1 MLIIKKQN
9 FIVIIVMKINKKLV
23 LSSTL
28 SMTGVFIIVNYFE
41 KLLIRQIIPFM
52 LIDISTSE
60 INECLDIMII
70 YKS

>member
-28 SMTGVFIIVNYFE
+28 SMTDVFIIVNYFE
-41 KLLIRQIIPFM
+41 KL
-52 LIDISTSE
+52 
-60 INECLDIMII
+60 
-70 YKS
+70 

>member
-9 FIVIIVMKINKKLV
+9 FIVIIVMKIYKKLV

-41 KLLIRQIIPFM
+41 KL
-52 LIDISTSE
+52 
-60 INECLDIMII
+60 
-70 YKS
+70 

>member
-28 SMTGVFIIVNYFE
+28 SMTGVLIIVNYFE
-41 KLLIRQIIPFM
+41 KLLIRQIIPFI

-70 YKS
+70 YMS

>member
-1 MLIIKKQN
+1 MLNIKKQN

-41 KLLIRQIIPFM
+41 KLKIRQIIPFM

>member
-28 SMTGVFIIVNYFE
+28 NMTGVFIIVNYFE
-41 KLLIRQIIPFM
+41 KL
-52 LIDISTSE
+52 
-60 INECLDIMII
+60 
-70 YKS
+70 

>member
-28 SMTGVFIIVNYFE
+28 SMTGVLIIVNYFE
-41 KLLIRQIIPFM
+41 KLLIRQIIPFI

>member
-1 MLIIKKQN
+1 MLNIKKQN
-9 FIVIIVMKINKKLV
+9 FIVIIVMKINQKLV

-41 KLLIRQIIPFM
+41 KLKIRQIIPFM

>member
-9 FIVIIVMKINKKLV
+9 FIVIIVMKIIKKLV

-41 KLLIRQIIPFM
+41 KL
-52 LIDISTSE
+52 
-60 INECLDIMII
+60 
-70 YKS
+70 

>member
-23 LSSTL
+23 LSCTL

-41 KLLIRQIIPFM
+41 KL
-52 LIDISTSE
+52 
-60 INECLDIMII
+60 
-70 YKS
+70 

>member
-9 FIVIIVMKINKKLV
+9 FIVIIVMKNIKKLV

-41 KLLIRQIIPFM
+41 KL
-52 LIDISTSE
+52 
-60 INECLDIMII
+60 
-70 YKS
+70 